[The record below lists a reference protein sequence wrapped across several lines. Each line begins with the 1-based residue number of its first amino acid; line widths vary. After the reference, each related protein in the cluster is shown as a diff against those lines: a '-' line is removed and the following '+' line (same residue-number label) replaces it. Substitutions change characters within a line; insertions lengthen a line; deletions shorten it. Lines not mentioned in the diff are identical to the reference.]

1 MTDTAPQPRD
11 TLAGT
16 DQEGAV
22 DAVHEADV
30 ALSVEAG
37 QYRDHPLIKTLGVVS
52 EISDQPPAFT
62 LGALA
67 LVAGIV
73 TGRPA
78 LAEGAARALAAM
90 YLATRTKVA
99 IKSVVVRTRPYKLL
113 EEGEYELGANGP
125 DERDYNSFPSGHTAD
140 AFAAAQAIGRV
151 APQARGALLGAA
163 TLIGLVQVPRATHHL
178 TDVLAGAAV
187 GVAAEAAVNAA
198 FDALPRDTVRAARA
212 GIARRRSREKE

>member
-62 LGALA
+62 LGAFA

-212 GIARRRSREKE
+212 EVARRRSREKE